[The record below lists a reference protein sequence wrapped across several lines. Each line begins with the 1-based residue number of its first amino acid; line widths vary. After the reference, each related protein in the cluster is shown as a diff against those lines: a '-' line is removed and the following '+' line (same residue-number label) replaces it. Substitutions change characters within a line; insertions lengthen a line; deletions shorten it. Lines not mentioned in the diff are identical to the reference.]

1 LSVRM
6 VLSLAV
12 RGQGAAV
19 DGGAAGGRNIGRR
32 SGAKRTR
39 QVARRRVRA
48 VRGARKT
55 QRNTGAGARGAAH
68 RPRMQQRVGG
78 DQHRHPVLRRRVA
91 LAAPG
96 PAPRVSSAAA
106 HEHLQTQASAVPRNA
121 DSEGCLPDGIPCVH
135 LRAGAAP
142 QCGAH
147 QRAYASPSAH
157 QPHLVRAT

>member
-55 QRNTGAGARGAAH
+55 QRNTGAGGRGAAH

-96 PAPRVSSAAA
+96 PAGGQQRSGTRESADTSICRSANRGLGGLSA
-106 HEHLQTQASAVPRNA
+106 RRHTLRASARRRHSTVR
-121 DSEGCLPDGIPCVH
+121 
-135 LRAGAAP
+135 RT
-142 QCGAH
+142 
-147 QRAYASPSAH
+147 SARIR
-157 QPHLVRAT
+157 LAICSSSCS